1 MTHRRRAQV
10 LPALP
15 PSTTTTY
22 TENTPANMV
31 MRGGRLRY
39 LTVPLIDPLPSS
51 SEHQNLER
59 HSASSSIEN
68 IAEVSKKSNSN
79 TDVYTN
85 IALGNC
91 FDNIINKSSNLIET
105 PKTSTPLCPLN
116 ATCHH
121 KSIQKLIKEEKGTCP
136 IAIPQ
141 RTINCSGSADNL
153 NQISGS
159 ISGRSSPAHSFSN
172 PNSPP
177 KYLSSGGSL
186 PVTLEDHRFSRAP
199 SPLLQVTQAC
209 SSDHRC
215 EV

>member
-1 MTHRRRAQV
+1 
-10 LPALP
+10 
-15 PSTTTTY
+15 
-22 TENTPANMV
+22 MV

-51 SEHQNLER
+51 TEYQNLVKSESN
-59 HSASSSIEN
+59 SASSSTTN
-68 IAEVSKKSNSN
+68 IAEASSSKSNSN

-91 FDNIINKSSNLIET
+91 IENLINAPVVT
-105 PKTSTPLCPLN
+105 SQASTPLCPLN

-121 KSIQKLIKEEKGTCP
+121 KSIQKLIKEEKATCP

-141 RTINCSGSADNL
+141 RNAPMCSGSADNL

-159 ISGRSSPAHSFSN
+159 ISGRSSPAHSFST

-177 KYLSSGGSL
+177 KYLSSGGGVGGSIAG
-186 PVTLEDHRFSRAP
+186 TIGDHRFSRAP

-215 EV
+215 ELWSFLVLIVFSFCKIDSYH

>member
-1 MTHRRRAQV
+1 
-10 LPALP
+10 
-15 PSTTTTY
+15 
-22 TENTPANMV
+22 

-39 LTVPLIDPLPSS
+39 LTVPLIDSLPS
-51 SEHQNLER
+51 ENLDKQN
-59 HSASSSIEN
+59 ASSSIDN
-68 IAEVSKKSNSN
+68 ITEASSKTNQ
-79 TDVYTN
+79 DVYTN

-91 FDNIINKSSNLIET
+91 IENIINKGPTLTGVSQA
-105 PKTSTPLCPLN
+105 STPLCPLN

-121 KSIQKLIKEEKGTCP
+121 KSIQKLIKEEKATGP

-141 RTINCSGSADNL
+141 RSSNCSGSADNL
-153 NQISGS
+153 NQLSGS
-159 ISGRSSPAHSFSN
+159 ISGRSSPAYSFST

-186 PVTLEDHRFSRAP
+186 PSNPMGDHRFSRAP

-215 EV
+215 DL